1 MPLKALSPS
10 LKTISF
16 DLRCCKEIS
25 VWLIKKEQFLHSL
38 KKNVYPNK
46 KVAHKTLLS
55 SDSKTWFFFL
65 IQGSKKLGWKTGE
78 RERRKKEWKM
88 ISVLY
93 TTPMQ
98 SKLKSVWSEFSSHLV
113 RLNCKCLLSGAN
125 TGNKLNSSSEP
136 TLCHLPSSVYAQQ
149 VPILL
154 SLWLF

>member
-55 SDSKTWFFFL
+55 SDSKTWIFFNSRKQEARL
-65 IQGSKKLGWKTGE
+65 ENWGE
-78 RERRKKEWKM
+78 REKKKRVKDD
-88 ISVLY
+88 ICALY
-93 TTPMQ
+93 DP
-98 SKLKSVWSEFSSHLV
+98 
-113 RLNCKCLLSGAN
+113 NA
-125 TGNKLNSSSEP
+125 
-136 TLCHLPSSVYAQQ
+136 
-149 VPILL
+149 I
-154 SLWLF
+154 